1 MKGIKLGNKESKY
14 PIIQGGMGVGVS
26 LHKLAGTVSKEGGIG
41 IISTADIGYKEEDFE
56 KIAERRYRV
65 EGSAD
70 LEEMLELFG
79 MEEDPEL
86 DVSTVNGWVLGVL
99 GRIPKE
105 GEVFQYDKLTAKVTK
120 ADERRVIE
128 VEVNA
133 D

>member
-1 MKGIKLGNKESKY
+1 MK
-14 PIIQGGMGVGVS
+14 
-26 LHKLAGTVSKEGGIG
+26 KLAALLLALALLLSLAACGGNN
-41 IISTADIGYKEEDFE
+41 
-56 KIAERRYRV
+56 
-65 EGSAD
+65 GSAD

-79 MEEDPEL
+79 MEADPEL

>member
-1 MKGIKLGNKESKY
+1 M
-14 PIIQGGMGVGVS
+14 
-26 LHKLAGTVSKEGGIG
+26 
-41 IISTADIGYKEEDFE
+41 
-56 KIAERRYRV
+56 
-65 EGSAD
+65 
-70 LEEMLELFG
+70 
-79 MEEDPEL
+79 
-86 DVSTVNGWVLGVL
+86 STVNGWVLGVL